1 MRGSAIADLPTP
13 SVPLMESAVSTK
25 HSKTPL
31 QRPSGPR
38 RWRMFKDRLARLLI
52 SAGGLSI
59 IVFILLIFVYL
70 GYVVLPL
77 FAPAQATPVHDYPAP
92 GENCPATA
100 QLVMDENTEIGARYC
115 TNGTVVF
122 FQISTGT
129 IIHQTLALPA
139 DAQASS
145 FATGDPMHGYTVYG
159 MSDGRAA
166 IVAHRFKSTY
176 TDNTRRVVPE
186 LDTAVLGEPVRVD
199 PTGQPLTRIALR
211 QTDEE
216 VVVAAS
222 TADGRLVLAQLSKE
236 TSFLDDTVTVQAQ
249 THPVPSVAHGVD
261 FLLLD
266 KALQNLYVVSRDGE
280 LSHFDIR
287 DKARPRLVQLIN
299 LPAADTPVT
308 SMALVAG
315 DVSLLVGSSNGTVSQ
330 WTVVPQGKHGRQLEK
345 LRSFDSGRSPVT
357 ALAPEYN
364 RKGFL
369 AVNAA
374 GELTIHHTTAHRTL
388 LTEELHAGSLSHL
401 AVAPRSNAA
410 LIESHTGALQFWR
423 IENPHPEVSW
433 SSLWGKVWY
442 ESYPEPAYIWQSS
455 SASDDFEPKFSLVP
469 LTFGTIKAAFYAMVV
484 AVPLALFGALYTA
497 QFMAPR
503 MRRVVKPS
511 IEVMAALPTVI
522 LGFLAGLWL
531 APYVE
536 AHLPGVFTALIIV
549 PPGLFAA
556 AFIWSKLPHA
566 IRLRVPDGW
575 EAALLIPV
583 LVALVWMSLGLSPW
597 MEATFFGGDV
607 RKWLTN
613 EMGVSFDQRNA
624 IIVGLAMG
632 FAVVPNIFSIAEDA
646 IFGVPKHLVQGSL
659 ALGATPW
666 QTVVRVVLLTASP
679 GIFSA
684 VMIGFGRAVGE
695 TMIVLMATGNT
706 AVMDLSPFL
715 GMRTL
720 SANIAVELP
729 ESEVNSTHFR
739 VLFLAGLVLFVFTL
753 VLNTLADMIRHR
765 LRKRYSSL

>member
-1 MRGSAIADLPTP
+1 MA
-13 SVPLMESAVSTK
+13 SAVSTK
-25 HSKTPL
+25 RSKNSL
-31 QRPSGPR
+31 QRPSR
-38 RWRMFKDRLARLLI
+38 LHRWRMIKDRLARLFI

-77 FAPAQATPVHDYPAP
+77 FAPAEVEHGYDYPAP

-100 QLVMDENTEIGARYC
+100 QLVMDEHTEIGARYC
-115 TNGTVVF
+115 TNGNVVF
-122 FQISTGT
+122 FQIRTGT
-129 IIHQTLALPA
+129 VIQQAMALPP

-145 FATGDPMHGYTVYG
+145 FATGDPMHGFAVYG
-159 MSDGRAA
+159 MTDGRAA
-166 IVAHRFKSTY
+166 IVAHRFKMVY
-176 TDNTRRVVPE
+176 ADNTRRVVPE
-186 LDTAVLGEPVRVD
+186 LDTAVLGEPVQVD

-216 VVVAAS
+216 VVITAA
-222 TADGRLVLAQLSKE
+222 TADGRLVLAQLAKE
-236 TSFLDDTVTVQAQ
+236 TSFLDDAVTVK
-249 THPVPSVAHGVD
+249 TETYLIPSVAHGVD

-266 KALQNLYVVSRDGE
+266 KALQNLYAVSRDGE

-287 DKARPRLVQLIN
+287 DKTRPRLVQLNN
-299 LPAADTPVT
+299 LPPVDTPVT

-315 DVSLLVGSSNGTVSQ
+315 DISLLVGSTKGTVSQ
-330 WTVVPQGKHGRQLEK
+330 WTLVPHGKNGRRLEK
-345 LRSFDSGRSPVT
+345 LRSFDEGHSPIT

-374 GELTIHHTTAHRTL
+374 GELAIHHTTAHRTL
-388 LTEELHAGSLSHL
+388 LTEPLNAGPLKQI
-401 AVAPRSNAA
+401 AVAPRANAA
-410 LIESHTGALQFWR
+410 LIETESGTLQFWR

-469 LTFGTIKAAFYAMVV
+469 ITFGTIKAAFYAMVV

-536 AHLPGVFTALIIV
+536 AYLPGVFTALIVV
-549 PPGLFAA
+549 PPGLFVAA
-556 AFIWSKLPHA
+556 LLWSRLPHSV
-566 IRLRVPDGW
+566 RLRVPDGW

-583 LVALVWMSLGLSPW
+583 LIGLVWISLGLSPW
-597 MEATFFGGDV
+597 MEETFFGGDV

-613 EMGVSFDQRNA
+613 DMGVSFDQRNA

-753 VLNTLADMIRHR
+753 FLNTLADMIRHR

>member
-1 MRGSAIADLPTP
+1 
-13 SVPLMESAVSTK
+13 MESAVSPK
-25 HSKTPL
+25 RSKTSL
-31 QRPSGPR
+31 QQASGLH
-38 RWRMFKDRLARLLI
+38 RWRMLKDRVAGYLI
-52 SAGGLSI
+52 SAGGLSV

-77 FAPAQATPVHDYPAP
+77 FAPAEAHHVHDYSVP

-115 TNGTVVF
+115 NNGNVVF
-122 FQISTGT
+122 FQISTGAVLQ
-129 IIHQTLALPA
+129 QTTALPA
-139 DAQASS
+139 GTQASS
-145 FATGDPMHGYTVYG
+145 FASGDPAQGLVVYG
-159 MSDGRAA
+159 MSNGRAA
-166 IVAHRFKSTY
+166 IVAHRFKNVY
-176 TDNTRRVVPE
+176 VDNARRIVPE
-186 LDTAVLGEPVRVD
+186 LDTQIVGEPVLVD
-199 PTGQPLTRIALR
+199 PTGQPLIRVALR
-211 QTDEE
+211 QSAEDI
-216 VVVAAS
+216 VVAAA
-222 TADGRLVLAQLSKE
+222 TADGRLVLAQLIKE
-236 TSFLDDTVTVQAQ
+236 TSFLDDTVTVRAEAH
-249 THPVPSVAHGVD
+249 TVPSVAHAVD

-266 KALQNLYVVSRDGE
+266 KALQNLYVISRDGE

-287 DKARPRLVQLIN
+287 DKARPRLVQLIS

-315 DVSLLVGSSNGTVSQ
+315 DISLLVGSEKGSVSQ
-330 WTVVPQGKHGRQLEK
+330 WTVVPHGKSGRHLEK
-345 LRSFDSGRSPVT
+345 LRSFKEGSSAVT

-369 AVNAA
+369 TVNRA
-374 GELTIHHTTAHRTL
+374 GELTIHHTTSHRTL
-388 LTEELHAGSLSHL
+388 LAEETNAGSLSQV
-401 AVAPRSNAA
+401 AVAPRANAA
-410 LIESHTGALQFWR
+410 LIESQTGTLQFWR
-423 IENPHPEVSW
+423 IDNPHPEVSW
-433 SSLWGKVWY
+433 NSLWGKVWY

-455 SASDDFEPKFSLVP
+455 AASDDFEPKFSLVP
-469 LTFGTIKAAFYAMVV
+469 ITFGTIKAAFYAMVV

-536 AHLPGVFTALIIV
+536 AKLPGVFTAMIIV

-556 AFIWSKLPHA
+556 ALIWSKLPHS
-566 IRLRVPDGW
+566 IRLRIPDGW

-583 LVALVWMSLGLSPW
+583 LIALVATALGLSPW
-597 MEATFFGGDV
+597 MEETFFGGDV

-613 EMGVSFDQRNA
+613 EVGISFDQRNA

-632 FAVVPNIFSIAEDA
+632 FAVIPNIFSIAEDA

-753 VLNTLADMIRHR
+753 ILNTLADMIRHR